1 MQFRRSQEHER
12 EAMSQIFS
20 SAYYPLWI
28 AHPVMQVALA
38 VVMWRR
44 KLLRA
49 YPYFFAY
56 IVSEVM
62 LFLVLFLNEKSLD
75 VYYYLYWVGTTIS
88 AVLGF
93 KVIHEVFSD
102 VLRPF
107 HALRDFSS
115 LLFRWAGLVVMLIAI
130 MAAMG
135 KSGNTGPGS
144 VALGLLSLERS
155 VRVMQCGLVLF
166 LLMFSR
172 YLGSSW
178 RHRSFGIALGFGIFA
193 VVEFVLLG
201 LQVANLIDRTVMNIL
216 NMTAYDAAIVVWLAY
231 LMAPTPRLASPTL
244 LLQPQRWDLSLGEL
258 THPVA
263 PESLMPMFDAMV
275 DRAFSKAGAD
285 SRPAEAVAVA
295 SESLAATAK
304 DAPGSGSP
312 SLTESALAAAAHR
325 SL

>member
-1 MQFRRSQEHER
+1 MN
-12 EAMSQIFS
+12 QIFS

-44 KLLRA
+44 KLLRT
-49 YPYFFAY
+49 YPSFFAY

-62 LFLVLFLNEKSLD
+62 LFLVLFLNEKHAD
-75 VYYYLYWVGTTIS
+75 VYYYLYWIGAAIG

-107 HALRDFSS
+107 HALKDFSS
-115 LLFRWAGLVVMLIAI
+115 MLFRWAALVVMLIAV

-135 KSGNTGPGS
+135 SPNTGLGS

-201 LQVANLIDRTVMNIL
+201 LQFASLIDRTTLNLL
-216 NMTAYDAAIVVWLAY
+216 NMGAYDAAVLIWLVYAI
-231 LMAPTPRLASPTL
+231 APAHKQEPTAV
-244 LLQPQRWDLSLGEL
+244 LLQPQRWDLSLSEL
-258 THPVA
+258 AHPLA

-275 DRAFSKAGAD
+275 DRAFSKAGAAPQPAGPVAASGTRTPTAKEASASG
-285 SRPAEAVAVA
+285 SRP
-295 SESLAATAK
+295 
-304 DAPGSGSP
+304 
-312 SLTESALAAAAHR
+312 LTEAALAAAHR
-325 SL
+325 SS

>member
-1 MQFRRSQEHER
+1 
-12 EAMSQIFS
+12 MSQIFS

-38 VVMWRR
+38 VAVWRR
-44 KLLRA
+44 KLLRN

-62 LFLVLFLNEKSLD
+62 LFLVLFMNEKNPD
-75 VYYYLYWVGTTIS
+75 VYFYLYWVGATIS

-102 VLRPF
+102 VLKPF
-107 HALRDFSS
+107 HALQDFSS
-115 LLFRWAGLVVMLIAI
+115 MLFRWAGLVVMLIAI
-130 MAAMG
+130 MSAIGSAGSAMG
-135 KSGNTGPGS
+135 SL
-144 VALGLLSLERS
+144 AAGLLTLERS

-193 VVEFVLLG
+193 VVEFALLG
-201 LQVANLIDRTVMNIL
+201 LQFANVIDRSTLNIFS
-216 NMTAYDAAIVVWLAY
+216 MGAYDTAIMIWFAY
-231 LMAPTPRLASPTL
+231 VIAPAPKLASAPV

-258 THPVA
+258 AHPVA
-263 PESLMPMFDAMV
+263 PESLLPMFDAMV
-275 DRAFSKAGAD
+275 DRAFSKAGATAK
-285 SRPAEAVAVA
+285 PAEPAAKTNT
-295 SESLAATAK
+295 ATAK
-304 DAPGSGSP
+304 NESSSGSP
-312 SLTESALAAAAHR
+312 GLSEAALAAAHR
-325 SL
+325 SS

>member
-1 MQFRRSQEHER
+1 
-12 EAMSQIFS
+12 MSQILH

-28 AHPVMQVALA
+28 AHPVMQVGLIAA
-38 VVMWRR
+38 ICRR
-44 KLLRA
+44 KLWRTYPIFSA
-49 YPYFFAY
+49 YLA
-56 IVSEVM
+56 SEVM
-62 LFLVLFLNEKSLD
+62 LFLVLFLNEKHPD
-75 VYYYLYWVGTTIS
+75 VYYYLYWVGATIG

-115 LLFRWAGLVVMLIAI
+115 MLFRWAALVVMLIAVI
-130 MAAMG
+130 SAMG
-135 KSGNTGPGS
+135 STNTGLGS

-166 LLMFSR
+166 LMMFSR

-193 VVEFVLLG
+193 VAEFVLLG
-201 LQVANLIDRTVMNIL
+201 LQFASLIDRTTLNIL
-216 NMTAYDAAIVVWLAY
+216 NMGAYDAAVVTWLVYAI
-231 LMAPTPRLASPTL
+231 APAAKQEPTAV

-275 DRAFSKAGAD
+275 DRAFSKAGAAPKAAEHTVAAAE
-285 SRPAEAVAVA
+285 SEAV
-295 SESLAATAK
+295 SEKNSQPSGAPALMGAAI
-304 DAPGSGSP
+304 
-312 SLTESALAAAAHR
+312 AAAGHH
-325 SL
+325 SS